1 MESIINDLKYNQTKE
16 VSLIIQDINTGQIVG
31 ITATKKNEIIEAI
44 KTNSYGGFIIKEI
57 LLTENSKAVL
67 YLVDSKD
74 SINNLNYRTIDN
86 KEVSASLTKENIM
99 ETVAKLLIDRKKD
112 IENKDSYASS
122 LFKDGLGKIL
132 EKIDEESKE
141 SIEASET
148 GEKDKIVYEY
158 TDLFFHMLVALTE
171 HGLTIEDIYSE
182 FKRRFGKKKKDYT
195 LDEWRE

>member
-195 LDEWRE
+195 LDE

>member
-141 SIEASET
+141 SIDASET
-148 GEKDKIVYEY
+148 GDKYKIVY
-158 TDLFFHMLVALTE
+158 
-171 HGLTIEDIYSE
+171 
-182 FKRRFGKKKKDYT
+182 
-195 LDEWRE
+195 

>member
-112 IENKDSYASS
+112 ERKKARKKLSPAELEEKERNG
-122 LFKDGLGKIL
+122 FKAMFTHRVVGPLAIGHVI
-132 EKIDEESKE
+132 
-141 SIEASET
+141 
-148 GEKDKIVYEY
+148 
-158 TDLFFHMLVALTE
+158 
-171 HGLTIEDIYSE
+171 GLTGYVFEYDPLIWIGVGLIGYGFFLMLRGD
-182 FKRRFGKKKKDYT
+182 
-195 LDEWRE
+195 

>member
-31 ITATKKNEIIEAI
+31 ITAIKKNEIIEAI

-86 KEVSASLTKENIM
+86 KEVSASLIKENIM

-148 GEKDKIVYEY
+148 GDKDKIVYEY

-195 LDEWRE
+195 LDE

>member
-16 VSLIIQDINTGQIVG
+16 VSLVVQDINTGQIVG

-112 IENKDSYASS
+112 IGNKDSYASS

-148 GEKDKIVYEY
+148 GDKDKIVYEY

-182 FKRRFGKKKKDYT
+182 LKRRFGKKKKDYT
-195 LDEWRE
+195 LDE

>member
-112 IENKDSYASS
+112 IENKDSYTSS
-122 LFKDGLGKIL
+122 LFRDGLGKIL

-148 GEKDKIVYEY
+148 GDKDKIVYEY

-195 LDEWRE
+195 LDE

>member
-122 LFKDGLGKIL
+122 LFRDGLGKIL

-182 FKRRFGKKKKDYT
+182 LKRRFGKKKKDYT
-195 LDEWRE
+195 LDE

>member
-182 FKRRFGKKKKDYT
+182 LKRRFGKKKKDYT
-195 LDEWRE
+195 LDE

>member
-148 GEKDKIVYEY
+148 GDKDKIVYEY

-195 LDEWRE
+195 LDE

>member
-1 MESIINDLKYNQTKE
+1 
-16 VSLIIQDINTGQIVG
+16 
-31 ITATKKNEIIEAI
+31 
-44 KTNSYGGFIIKEI
+44 
-57 LLTENSKAVL
+57 
-67 YLVDSKD
+67 
-74 SINNLNYRTIDN
+74 
-86 KEVSASLTKENIM
+86 M

-112 IENKDSYASS
+112 IGNKDSYASS

-148 GEKDKIVYEY
+148 GDKDKIVYEY

-182 FKRRFGKKKKDYT
+182 LKRRFGKKKKDYT
-195 LDEWRE
+195 LDE

>member
-112 IENKDSYASS
+112 IGNKDSYASS

-148 GEKDKIVYEY
+148 GDKDKIVYEY

-195 LDEWRE
+195 LDE

>member
-112 IENKDSYASS
+112 IGNKDSYASS
-122 LFKDGLGKIL
+122 LFRDGLGKIL

-182 FKRRFGKKKKDYT
+182 LKRRFGKKKKDYT
-195 LDEWRE
+195 LDE

>member
-86 KEVSASLTKENIM
+86 KEASASLTKENIM

-148 GEKDKIVYEY
+148 GDKDKIVYEY

-195 LDEWRE
+195 LDE

>member
-122 LFKDGLGKIL
+122 LFRDGLGKIL

-148 GEKDKIVYEY
+148 GDKDKIVYEY

-182 FKRRFGKKKKDYT
+182 LKRRFGKKKKDYT
-195 LDEWRE
+195 LDE

>member
-122 LFKDGLGKIL
+122 LFRDGLGKIL

-195 LDEWRE
+195 LDE